1 VQYFIFKKME
11 NNSEVILLAFS
22 TVYVQRTIQEK
33 LQCTQLAVGSEQ
45 CVHPNYGQYQLYKT
59 RSALLNCD
67 VHHAVFQHP
76 IMSTKLEALAACA
89 NRQPYAK
96 VLLIDRNTMGPD
108 PEDLAL
114 NWYII
119 NSVERLE
126 QCLAIQLAPEVRD
139 HIAQMALPLTARIDR
154 TDNPFSVG
162 GSDDTV
168 FWIIPRRANRR
179 LFYEDLV
186 DHPRV
191 ETRTPL
197 KSEWEERLKQTKEA
211 PKDSDANPDVNSE
224 GTPTCCICMDSEPT
238 IMLAPC
244 MHQCVCDVC
253 VKELMERDLQSK
265 KCPICRAD
273 IADIYKP
280 IK

>member
-1 VQYFIFKKME
+1 
-11 NNSEVILLAFS
+11 L
-22 TVYVQRTIQEK
+22 
-33 LQCTQLAVGSEQ
+33 
-45 CVHPNYGQYQLYKT
+45 VH
-59 RSALLNCD
+59 
-67 VHHAVFQHP
+67 
-76 IMSTKLEALAACA
+76 
-89 NRQPYAK
+89 
-96 VLLIDRNTMGPD
+96 
-108 PEDLAL
+108 
-114 NWYII
+114 I

-154 TDNPFSVG
+154 MAVG
-162 GSDDTV
+162 PLVGTESSDAV

-197 KSEWEERLKQTKEA
+197 KSEWEERLKQTKET
-211 PKDSDANPDVNSE
+211 PKDSDANPDVNPN
-224 GTPTCCICMDSEPT
+224 GPTCCICMDSEPT

-273 IADIYKP
+273 IVDIYKP